1 MRVEQIEVVRVRV
14 PARPGAVNSA
24 DRDHPLH
31 KLSDGLTDAWT
42 VQFDT
47 VEKHL
52 LIATGEDGTVGLGES
67 LRGARDQVITDLCR
81 ALVGVEVTAL
91 SWQRLPFPP
100 VREYDAVE
108 TLVLDLLG
116 KAWRVPAHVVLGGA
130 HRDQVPVGAW
140 SGHRTPEDAAGIAAS
155 AYAEG
160 FGCLKLKCHL
170 ADDVPGIAAAVHDA
184 TAGAMS
190 LIFDPNERF
199 TELRHAVGIARELER
214 VGNVLCLEDPLPRWD
229 LARYA
234 ELRARTDVP
243 IGLHVALGYAEHG
256 QSTRELVLADRAA
269 AVDLYN
275 LSAGVAAFLRM
286 GHVADAQGRPYWH
299 GSEVDLGVLEAAY
312 VHAAASAAG
321 CTLPSDI
328 FGRRIREHDL
338 LRVPLTIQDGH
349 VAVPT
354 GPGLGVE
361 LDLDALDDHAVGRTL
376 VR

>member
-1 MRVEQIEVVRVRV
+1 MRIEQIEVIRVRV

-47 VEKHL
+47 VDKHVL
-52 LIATGEDGTVGLGES
+52 VATGDDGTVGLGES
-67 LRGARDQVITDLCR
+67 LRGARDHVVTALCR
-81 ALVGVEVTAL
+81 ALVGVEVTTL
-91 SWQRLPFPP
+91 SWQQLPFPP

-116 KAWRVPAHVVLGGA
+116 KAWRVPAHGVLGGA
-130 HRDQVPVGAW
+130 YRDQVPVGAW
-140 SGHRTPEDAAGIAAS
+140 SGHRTPDDAAEIAA
-155 AYAEG
+155 AARAEG
-160 FGCLKLKCHL
+160 FSCLKLKCHL
-170 ADDVPGIAAAVHDA
+170 DDDVPGIAAAVRDA

-199 TELRHAVGIARELER
+199 TELRHAVGIGRELDR
-214 VGNVLCLEDPLPRWD
+214 IGNVLCLEDPLPRWD
-229 LARYA
+229 LDRYA
-234 ELRARTDVP
+234 ELRARVDVP
-243 IGLHVALGYAEHG
+243 IALHVALGYTEHG
-256 QSTRELVLADRAA
+256 QSAHELVLADRAA
-269 AVDLYN
+269 AADVYN

-286 GHVADAQGRPYWH
+286 GHIADGQGRPYWH
-299 GSEVDLGVLEAAY
+299 GSEVDLGILEAAY
-312 VHAAASAAG
+312 VHAAAAAAG

-338 LRVPLTIQDGH
+338 LRIPLAISGGR

-361 LDLDALDDHAVGRTL
+361 LDPDAVEDYAVGRT
-376 VR
+376 VIR